1 MNLRHKLFG
10 NAAIYLGANILNAGI
25 PFLLLPILTRVLTPA
40 DYGTVAMFGIV
51 LSVLGAFTGLS
62 VHGAIGVRYFQLG
75 KKELSEY
82 VGTCVGILA
91 VTLML
96 AGAPARRV
104 AGFSST
110 EVVLT

>member
-1 MNLRHKLFG
+1 MNLRSKLFG

-62 VHGAIGVRYFQLG
+62 VHGAIGVRYFSWIKGRLQ
-75 KKELSEY
+75 S
-82 VGTCVGILA
+82 
-91 VTLML
+91 ML
-96 AGAPARRV
+96 APV
-104 AGFSST
+104 SEFW
-110 EVVLT
+110 